1 MLGAA
6 GLNISVAGA
15 KRWMGAPSADD
26 NNIGFGAIELR
37 CQENSVFQA
46 ATLSIAHLRLRLD

>member
-37 CQENSVFQA
+37 CQETQSFKP
-46 ATLSIAHLRLRLD
+46 LL